1 MEGFEDKR
9 RIRRVWGGGGGS
21 MVVLGIARTLGL
33 LRTYSGSTKALGE

>member
-1 MEGFEDKR
+1 MGGFEDKR

-33 LRTYSGSTKALGE
+33 LGTYSGSTKALGE